1 MSSHR
6 PFQFVFN
13 FKHNFG
19 AFGLHKPLVIGEF
32 REKNGAG
39 MTINQL
45 YDHAYNGGYAGGWG
59 WSETDG
65 NMDNMLQGLKHI
77 RNYHSGAHGTIHVQI
92 H

>member
-65 NMDNMLQGLKHI
+65 NMDNMLQ
-77 RNYHSGAHGTIHVQI
+77 AGTTTAGPMAPSTYRYIKTGS
-92 H
+92 